1 MSRPNKLQSQLEAAL
16 HDAETATGADISA
29 QKLIQTRLTILNKMA
44 GRQQSAKLRKLK
56 EEVTRLRI
64 ENEHLKMEL
73 ARLAQGQASSHPTAV
88 EINEVLRKYG
98 VRSTEHG
105 GKDAV

>member
-1 MSRPNKLQSQLEAAL
+1 MSKPNKIQIQLEAAL
-16 HDAETATGADISA
+16 RDAETVTAADISA

-44 GRQQSAKLRKLK
+44 SRRCSARIRRLK
-56 EEVTRLRI
+56 EQLATSEAENQRLR
-64 ENEHLKMEL
+64 NEIS
-73 ARLAQGQASSHPTAV
+73 RLAQAQASVHPTAI

-98 VRSTEHG
+98 EG

>member
-1 MSRPNKLQSQLEAAL
+1 MSKPNKIQIQLEAAL
-16 HDAETATGADISA
+16 RDAETATAADISA

-44 GRQQSAKLRKLK
+44 SRRYSARIR
-56 EEVTRLRI
+56 RLREQLATSEA
-64 ENEHLKMEL
+64 ENQRLRDEIS
-73 ARLAQGQASSHPTAV
+73 RLAQASVHPTAI

-98 VRSTEHG
+98 EG

>member
-1 MSRPNKLQSQLEAAL
+1 MSKPNKIQIQLEAAL
-16 HDAETATGADISA
+16 RDAETATGADISV

-44 GRQQSAKLRKLK
+44 SRQHSTKVRRLK
-56 EEVTRLRI
+56 KQLATSEA
-64 ENEHLKMEL
+64 ENQYLKDEL
-73 ARLAQGQASSHPTAV
+73 SRLAQGHASVHPTAI

-98 VRSTEHG
+98 QG